1 MCGRYVIETN
11 ADELIRHFG
20 LDIREAQQSQAGAF
34 ISYNIAPSQTVPII
48 HLDEQQHKV
57 LSTMQWGLLPHWAS
71 TLDKAPRPINA
82 RVETLQEKPTFR
94 ASLVQRRC
102 LVPASGFYEWDKHSQ
117 PKQPY
122 YFYKPQ
128 QKLLA
133 FAGLWALWE
142 HEASI
147 IFSFTI
153 ITRVANDSVK
163 SIHDR
168 MPVILDEDQYDPW
181 LNQRVLPLTITALK
195 KHAVTFK
202 ANNPKYNEADL
213 INSY

>member
-1 MCGRYVIETN
+1 MCGRYVIATN
-11 ADELIRHFG
+11 ADELIKHFG
-20 LDIREAQQSQAGAF
+20 LDIREAQAETF
-34 ISYNIAPSQTVPII
+34 VSYNIAPSQTVPII

-57 LSTMQWGLLPHWAS
+57 LSTMQWGLLPHWVS

-94 ASLVQRRC
+94 ASLAQRRC

-128 QKLLA
+128 QTLLA
-133 FAGLWALWE
+133 FAGLWSLWE
-142 HEASI
+142 HETSI

-153 ITRVANDSVK
+153 ITTVADDSVK

-168 MPVILDEDQYDPW
+168 MPILLEPDEYDLW
-181 LNQRVLPLTITALK
+181 LNDRVLPEKNLKLNNHPVSLDVNKPQHNKNLIQAL
-195 KHAVTFK
+195 
-202 ANNPKYNEADL
+202 
-213 INSY
+213 